1 MPNFSPDFNKYF
13 GEEATETIIYN
24 LDTINKYR
32 DLADFQAVI
41 NIERFLKRVTDAT
54 IKKDDPT
61 VVLDNIAEE
70 NYRSLNLN
78 VSQKPVWTSEQ
89 PGFVPNTAFQTAD
102 RDMIRLQYQ
111 TIDLDQASFNDIL
124 TKLRASIGNLSGN
137 IDFSSNHV
145 KANDYIETIVLA
157 ICQWKYSE
165 LKKAVKTAV
174 SKGAAN
180 RQLLSPMT
188 SAFTQVLDLMDM
200 KEKNTLNSFM
210 VASKSILTEA
220 TKRKR
225 LDYFMVAGLNESG
238 SDKIGN
244 MAPFSAPINFKLRD
258 AIYKKVVLREIKEKD
273 DNTYKYAKRLLTE
286 MYMIAFFPYIHLLY
300 ITEMLKRFNKVGDFI
315 NMRVAVLT
323 KVMFAVNTLYAVYN
337 KGKELMIQTDQS
349 MYIKQLL
356 DGLQKYAAKLS
367 RVDFVNERLGLGD
380 VLVELHEKSNQ
391 VVEQSQNVDELK
403 AQIAQNQLEIRN
415 LLSNVKSVDKEY
427 RRRKIEFALVLTF
440 LIVLVLA
447 SSTLITMN
455 MFIDYLKYALAIIIG
470 LILIVKVVMMIVSLL

>member
-13 GEEATETIIYN
+13 GEEATETVIYN

-41 NIERFLKRVTDAT
+41 NIERFLKRVTDANIT
-54 IKKDDPT
+54 KDDPT

-70 NYRSLNLN
+70 NYRSLKLSAN
-78 VSQKPVWTSEQ
+78 QKPVWTSEQ
-89 PGFVPNTAFQTAD
+89 PGFVPETAFQTAD
-102 RDMIRLQYQ
+102 RDMIRIQYQ
-111 TIDLDQASFNDIL
+111 TTDLDQASFNDII
-124 TKLRASIGNLSGN
+124 TKLRASIGNLNGGV
-137 IDFSSNHV
+137 DFASNHV

-157 ICQWKYSE
+157 ICQWKYGE
-165 LKKAVKTAV
+165 FKKVVKTAV

-180 RQLLSPMT
+180 RILLSPMI

-200 KEKNTLNSFM
+200 KEKNTLNALM
-210 VASKSILTEA
+210 AASKSILKEA
-220 TKRKR
+220 TERKR

-244 MAPFSAPINFKLRD
+244 MAPFSAPINYKLKD
-258 AIYKKVVLREIKEKD
+258 AIYKKLVLREITEKD

-286 MYMIAFFPYIHLLY
+286 MYIIAFFPYIHLLY
-300 ITEMLKRFNKVGDFI
+300 ITEMLKRFNQVGDFI

-337 KGKELMIQTDQS
+337 KGKELMIQSEQS

-391 VVEQSQNVDELK
+391 VIEQSQNVDELK
-403 AQIAQNQLEIRN
+403 AQIAQDQLEIRN

-427 RRRKIEFALVLTF
+427 RKRKIEFALVLTF
-440 LIVLVLA
+440 LIMLVLA
-447 SSTLITMN
+447 SSTLITLN
-455 MFIDYLKYALAIIIG
+455 MFVDYLKYALAIIIG
-470 LILIVKVVMMIVSLL
+470 LILIVKIVMMIVSLV